1 MESKD
6 NKIES
11 IKTINCSGKLLTFDT
26 CKVMGII
33 NVNQDS
39 FYPGSRVFK
48 EADLL
53 KKVEQFIDEGVDI
66 LDVGGISTRPHAD
79 LFNTQEELRR
89 VVGAVESIAEK
100 FPSLPLSIDTFRS
113 DVAREA
119 IYAGADIV
127 NDVYGGSYDGKMF
140 QTVAE
145 LNVPYILMHSRGDAQ
160 DMMYRN
166 DYVNLV
172 KDVVLELSIKL
183 QELRRFGV
191 KDVIIDPGFG
201 FAKNGAQN
209 FELLQGIDHLKVL
222 DCPLLIGLS
231 RKSMICK
238 KLGIQSDQALNG
250 TTVLNTFAYMKGA
263 NILRVHDVKEAREII
278 DLLEI

>member
-11 IKTINCSGKLLTFDT
+11 IETINCSGKLLTFDT
-26 CKVMGII
+26 CKIMGVI

-39 FYPGSRVFK
+39 FYAGSRIFN
-48 EADLL
+48 ESELL
-53 KKVEQFIDEGVDI
+53 KKVEQFVKEGVDI
-66 LDVGGISTRPHAD
+66 LDVGGISTRPHAE
-79 LFNTQEELRR
+79 LFDTKEEIKR
-89 VVGAVESIAEK
+89 VKGAIERIKAN
-100 FPSLPLSIDTFRS
+100 FPSLPISIDTFRS

-119 IYAGADIV
+119 VHAGADIV
-127 NDVYGGSYDGKMF
+127 NDVYGGRYDGNMF

-145 LNVPYILMHSRGDAQ
+145 LGVPYVLMHSRGDAG
-160 DMMYRN
+160 DMMYRT
-166 DYVNLV
+166 DYENLV
-172 KDVVLELSIKL
+172 KEVVSELSMKL
-183 QELRRFGV
+183 TELRALGV

-201 FAKNGAQN
+201 FAKNGTQN
-209 FELLQGIDHLKVL
+209 FELLHGMDHFKLL
-222 DCPLLIGLS
+222 DCPLLIGIS

-238 KLGIQSDQALNG
+238 RLGVQPDQALNG
-250 TTVLNTFAYMKGA
+250 TTVLNTYAYMKGA